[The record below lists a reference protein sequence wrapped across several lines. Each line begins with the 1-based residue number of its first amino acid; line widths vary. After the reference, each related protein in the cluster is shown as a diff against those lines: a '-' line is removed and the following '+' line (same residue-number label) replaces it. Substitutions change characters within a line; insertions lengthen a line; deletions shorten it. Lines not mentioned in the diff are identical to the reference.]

1 MADPA
6 PGRVAALR
14 ALFELYRD
22 EKRTEWV
29 SASGTSMLPWIR
41 SGDWLLVEFGASDAT
56 IGEIVLVSR
65 GEVIFAHRVVRLNR
79 DALVTKGDNRPRF
92 DAPVARAEILGI
104 VRAKRRTPEA
114 TPSATTCRGA
124 RAVALARGSA
134 AVGRATEVAAGIRRR
149 GLRRRLA

>member
-22 EKRTEWV
+22 EKRAEWV

-41 SGDWLLVEFGASDAT
+41 SGDWLLVDFGAFDAK

-65 GEVIFAHRVVRLNR
+65 GDVIFAHRVVRRNR
-79 DALVTKGDNRPRF
+79 DALVTKGDNRRRF
-92 DAPVARAEILGI
+92 DAPIARAEIPGI
-104 VRAKRRTPEA
+104 VRATRRTPDA
-114 TPSATTCRGA
+114 TPSATICRGA
-124 RAVALARGSA
+124 CAIALARGSA
-134 AVGRATEVAAGIRRR
+134 AVGRTVEVAAGIRRR
-149 GLRRRLA
+149 RLRRRLA